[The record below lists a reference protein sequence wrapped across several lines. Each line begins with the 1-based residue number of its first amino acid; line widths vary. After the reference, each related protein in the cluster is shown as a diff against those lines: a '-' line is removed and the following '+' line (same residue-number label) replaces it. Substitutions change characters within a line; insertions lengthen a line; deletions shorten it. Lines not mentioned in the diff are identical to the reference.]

1 MSTEVVV
8 YTGPED
14 APGIKSRKGSDGA
27 FPHKWR
33 GVEICASTM
42 ATSAAP
48 SRPKESASPNAPT
61 SATSAWDH
69 TRRLLALAGGKKPLG
84 PRVIGSSHHGQQS
97 TSRGSASPG
106 WTLPSLLPRDGP
118 VSLEKRTKDATARRN
133 RGLEKTAPPSK
144 LRAIQ
149 LCNGA
154 RKWKARCGEYA
165 ALLSKILAVAIHKN
179 VDDKWKKEELSTEHL
194 YHLAIQ
200 RMPRMLEPGAM
211 AAQTHG
217 HWS

>member
-84 PRVIGSSHHGQQS
+84 PRVIRALAYITGIPNPTKAKKPIFTIPTSSHI
-97 TSRGSASPG
+97 
-106 WTLPSLLPRDGP
+106 GP
-118 VSLEKRTKDATARRN
+118 TRW
-133 RGLEKTAPPSK
+133 P
-144 LRAIQ
+144 
-149 LCNGA
+149 
-154 RKWKARCGEYA
+154 
-165 ALLSKILAVAIHKN
+165 
-179 VDDKWKKEELSTEHL
+179 
-194 YHLAIQ
+194 
-200 RMPRMLEPGAM
+200 
-211 AAQTHG
+211 
-217 HWS
+217 